1 MDEDG
6 THVARRVASLEQA
19 SPVITAM
26 LIDAFGVAN
35 PRPFQVDGIY
45 ALAYLSANLLVVQ
58 KTGAGKSLVP
68 LGAAALM
75 GGVTYIIEPLVTVGD
90 DQASSANRQAS
101 AAGVRA
107 FHLDGLHGESK
118 AKLIKFLLS
127 MTSRDDGP
135 VLLYASPQSM
145 GPGYPWH
152 DVLVHLLEKGL
163 VTLLGID
170 EVHKALR
177 DGLEFR
183 PDFRKLKTTFWSL
196 ASLSPV
202 PIAKLSMTATLP
214 LDSRALYLEMMGL
227 PHFSHVI
234 HGDVSRLDVLMY
246 ATVSATSTQLAK
258 ALCEEHL
265 LVPKRKVIVFTSN
278 ASAAEASLTDAF
290 KRVIEAAP
298 LITGDVVSLTGR
310 TANIRKA
317 HIMNALA
324 SDQRSPALDL
334 RVAVMTAAGEC
345 GFNAPRC
352 GLVIELGLP
361 ENIDALAQHL
371 GRAGRRLLSPGE
383 KPYAYHVVLSLGH
396 LTFLFTRIS
405 HSDSHSSRTRQLS
418 EAIEVLRLIV
428 FPPKCIYVYLAE
440 RYGDTRTRPRPTGA
454 AEEEDVEAAGSGD
467 CAPHDPKFPGVRR
480 CWHCRQRDT
489 IRINRGVTIDVLDTN
504 AFQSADKKAC
514 LATAVVDVLYKN
526 ASDVWVVAGFRNPTK
541 ADSAFLVMQL
551 IAAKIVAFDI
561 IEYPGSQRHSNLVL
575 SWAKK
580 PPSSA
585 LSRETMAWRDSARWD
600 DIKHED

>member
-101 AAGVRA
+101 AAGVKA

-361 ENIDALAQHL
+361 ENIDGAWTW
-371 GRAGRRLLSPGE
+371 GRRG
-383 KPYAYHVVLSLGH
+383 A
-396 LTFLFTRIS
+396 
-405 HSDSHSSRTRQLS
+405 
-418 EAIEVLRLIV
+418 
-428 FPPKCIYVYLAE
+428 
-440 RYGDTRTRPRPTGA
+440 TRPRSFRSARCSPTRA
-454 AEEEDVEAAGSGD
+454 TTRARKMPSARPSKRLRFLPPPPPPLEAAGLQPGQRRWRRPRTSSSRGCSRTAATWRARSSTTATPSGST
-467 CAPHDPKFPGVRR
+467 P
-480 CWHCRQRDT
+480 
-489 IRINRGVTIDVLDTN
+489 
-504 AFQSADKKAC
+504 
-514 LATAVVDVLYKN
+514 
-526 ASDVWVVAGFRNPTK
+526 PT
-541 ADSAFLVMQL
+541 
-551 IAAKIVAFDI
+551 
-561 IEYPGSQRHSNLVL
+561 P
-575 SWAKK
+575 
-580 PPSSA
+580 
-585 LSRETMAWRDSARWD
+585 SRETIAWRDSARWD